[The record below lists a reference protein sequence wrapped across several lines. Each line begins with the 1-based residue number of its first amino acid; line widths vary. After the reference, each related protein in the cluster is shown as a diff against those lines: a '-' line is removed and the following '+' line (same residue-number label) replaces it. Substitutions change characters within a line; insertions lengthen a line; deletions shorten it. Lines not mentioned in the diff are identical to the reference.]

1 MKAFGSGMV
10 ALLEHQSH
18 TGDNKGVV
26 CVKVNTVVMARLK
39 WSSGR
44 TLGVYSVSCD
54 NMQTI

>member
-1 MKAFGSGMV
+1 MV